1 MNKEQEQFLSAEI
14 TNGRWAMIGI
24 MAASLDKSSQEYF
37 KMENTSNFD
46 IWQRANG
53 RAAMMIFWAIIGG
66 YTYVKY
72 FT

>member
-1 MNKEQEQFLSAEI
+1 M
-14 TNGRWAMIGI
+14 TNAI
-24 MAASLDKSSQEYF
+24 
-37 KMENTSNFD
+37 

-53 RAAMMIFWAIIGG
+53 SAAMILFWGLVSA